1 VYAIGGNPEAARL
14 AGVPNRLMLLTV
26 YTAMGLCCGLAS
38 VVTVGRLNAASPS
51 EGQLMELDAI
61 AAVVIGGTSLMG
73 GSGTLVGS
81 LVGVLM
87 IGMLNNGM
95 SLMDVPT
102 YYQWVIKGVVIILAV
117 IIDKKATRST

>member
-1 VYAIGGNPEAARL
+1 
-14 AGVPNRLMLLTV
+14 
-26 YTAMGLCCGLAS
+26 
-38 VVTVGRLNAASPS
+38 
-51 EGQLMELDAI
+51 
-61 AAVVIGGTSLMG
+61 MG